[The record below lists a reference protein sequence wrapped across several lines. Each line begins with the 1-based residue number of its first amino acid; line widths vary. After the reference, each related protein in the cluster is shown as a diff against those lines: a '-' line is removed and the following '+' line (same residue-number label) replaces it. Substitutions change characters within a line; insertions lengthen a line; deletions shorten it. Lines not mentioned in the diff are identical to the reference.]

1 MLTQSRLMPDLDV
14 LFKPSPP
21 QTETGALLVA
31 AQTNTTKT
39 ATVCYQSLATIR
51 RKRDDEKW
59 IPPVSRNKTVYKRLI
74 KNAFSRSRVIGADK
88 LYLVFCQWKTE
99 G

>member
-14 LFKPSPP
+14 LFKSSPP
-21 QTETGALLVA
+21 QTETGILLIA
-31 AQTNTTKT
+31 GQTRTAET
-39 ATVCYQSLATIR
+39 ATVYYQALGPTR
-51 RKRDDEKW
+51 RKRYAKKW
-59 IPPVSRNKTVYKRLI
+59 IPPVSRNKISYKLSS
-74 KNAFSRSRVIGADK
+74 KKSAGRSRVISDDK